1 MSIYQE
7 YRERK
12 CDSVNTALTHGGEA
26 LNPRDVSCSVTR
38 VFSGSGHTAWEE
50 HTLGLV
56 TLASNCKRN
65 LIADAASKALCWAK
79 RGLCLRA
86 SEYRSAHRI

>member
-1 MSIYQE
+1 MSVYQE

-12 CDSVNTALTHGGEA
+12 CDSVNTALTRGGEA
-26 LNPRDVSCSVTR
+26 LNPRDVSCSVSR

-50 HTLGLV
+50 HTSGLV

-65 LIADAASKALCWAK
+65 LIADAASKVVC
-79 RGLCLRA
+79 
-86 SEYRSAHRI
+86 